1 MSEKRKVRVLLADDE
16 SHVRL
21 FIRTVIDSMGCEVVA
36 EAANGKEALELFDTT
51 SPDLVL
57 LDINMPVMDG
67 LTALKALRE
76 KSDRVAIVMLT
87 SLASADVVEQSLDA
101 GANYHLRKD
110 LPLAELKQEIR
121 DTWLAHVEDLKANP
135 PGGGA

>member
-21 FIRTVIDSMGCEVVA
+21 FIKTIISSMGCQVVG
-36 EAANGKEALELFDTT
+36 EATNGKEAIELFDQTT
-51 SPDLVL
+51 PDLVL

-67 LTALKALRE
+67 IAALKALRAKSE
-76 KSDRVAIVMLT
+76 KVAIVMIT
-87 SLASADVVEQSLDA
+87 SLASADIVEQCLDA

-110 LPLAELKQEIR
+110 LPVAELKQEIR
-121 DTWLAHVEDLKANP
+121 DTWLAHMQDLRDAA
-135 PGGGA
+135 GGSG

>member
-21 FIRTVIDSMGCEVVA
+21 FVKTVVGSMGCEVVA
-36 EAANGKEALELFDTT
+36 EASDGRQALELFDKTA
-51 SPDLVL
+51 PDLVL

-67 LTALKALRE
+67 IATLKELRR
-76 KSDRVAIVMLT
+76 KSDKVAIVMLT
-87 SLASADVVEQSLDA
+87 SLASAEVVEQCLEA

-110 LPLAELKQEIR
+110 LPISELKQEIR
-121 DTWLAHVEDLKANP
+121 DTWLAHLQDLKESAA
-135 PGGGA
+135 GGTA

>member
-21 FIRTVIDSMGCEVVA
+21 FIRTVLASMGCEIVG
-36 EAANGKEALELFDTT
+36 EAADGRQALEMFDQT

-67 LTALKALRE
+67 ITALKELRR
-76 KSDRVAIVMLT
+76 KSGKVAIVMLT
-87 SLASADVVEQSLDA
+87 SLASEEIVDQVLEA

-110 LPLAELKQEIR
+110 LPLSELKQEIR
-121 DTWLAHVEDLKANP
+121 DTWVAHLQDLAADAQ
-135 PGGGA
+135 GGAA

>member
-1 MSEKRKVRVLLADDE
+1 VSEKRKVRVLLADDE

-21 FIRTVIDSMGCEVVA
+21 FVKTVVSSMGCEVVG
-36 EAANGKEALELFDTT
+36 EATNGKEALELFDQT

-67 LTALKALRE
+67 IAALKALRV
-76 KSDRVAIVMLT
+76 KSDKVAIVMLT
-87 SLASADVVEQSLDA
+87 SLASADIVEQCLEA

-110 LPLAELKQEIR
+110 LPLNELKQEIR
-121 DTWLAHVEDLKANP
+121 DTWLAHMQDLRDAA
-135 PGGGA
+135 GGAA

>member
-21 FIRTVIDSMGCEVVA
+21 FIKTVMASMGCEVVA
-36 EAANGKEALELFDTT
+36 EAADGKQALEQFDKTA
-51 SPDLVL
+51 PDLVL

-67 LTALKALRE
+67 ISALKELRRR
-76 KSDRVAIVMLT
+76 SDKVAIVMLT
-87 SLASADVVEQSLDA
+87 SLASADIVDQCLEA

-110 LPLAELKQEIR
+110 VPLAQLKQEIR
-121 DTWLAHVEDLKANP
+121 DTWVAHLQDLRGDA
-135 PGGGA
+135 PGGAG

>member
-21 FIRTVIDSMGCEVVA
+21 FIKTVMASMGCEVVA
-36 EAANGKEALELFDTT
+36 EAADGRQALEQFDKTA
-51 SPDLVL
+51 PDLVL

-67 LTALKALRE
+67 IAALKELRR
-76 KSDRVAIVMLT
+76 KSDKVAIVMLT
-87 SLASADVVEQSLDA
+87 SLASAEIVDQCLEA

-110 LPLAELKQEIR
+110 VPLSELKQEIR
-121 DTWLAHVEDLKANP
+121 DTWVAHLQDLKGDA
-135 PGGGA
+135 PGGAG

>member
-16 SHVRL
+16 AHVRL
-21 FIRTVIDSMGCEVVA
+21 FVKTVVGSMGCQVVA
-36 EAANGKEALELFDTT
+36 EAANGKEALELFDKT

-67 LTALKALRE
+67 VTALKELRRKSE
-76 KSDRVAIVMLT
+76 KVAIVMLT
-87 SLASADVVEQSLDA
+87 SLASAEVVEQCLEA

-110 LPLAELKQEIR
+110 LPVAELKQEIR
-121 DTWLAHVEDLKANP
+121 DTWLAHVQDLA
-135 PGGGA
+135 GGAK

>member
-21 FIRTVIDSMGCEVVA
+21 FIKTVMASMGCEVVA
-36 EAANGKEALELFDTT
+36 EAADGQQALEQFDKT

-67 LTALKALRE
+67 ISALKELRRR
-76 KSDRVAIVMLT
+76 SDKVAIVMLT
-87 SLASADVVEQSLDA
+87 SLASAEIVDQCLEA

-110 LPLAELKQEIR
+110 VPLSELKQEIR
-121 DTWLAHVEDLKANP
+121 DTWVAHLQDLKGDA
-135 PGGGA
+135 PGGAG

>member
-21 FIRTVIDSMGCEVVA
+21 FIKTIISSMGCQVVG
-36 EAANGKEALELFDTT
+36 EATNGKEAVELFDQTT
-51 SPDLVL
+51 PDLVL

-67 LTALKALRE
+67 IAALKALRAKSE
-76 KSDRVAIVMLT
+76 KVAIVMIT
-87 SLASADVVEQSLDA
+87 SLASADIVEQCLEA

-110 LPLAELKQEIR
+110 LPVAELKQEIR
-121 DTWLAHVEDLKANP
+121 DTWLAHMQDLRDAA
-135 PGGGA
+135 GGSG

>member
-21 FIRTVIDSMGCEVVA
+21 FIKTVMASMGCEVVA
-36 EAANGKEALELFDTT
+36 EAADGRQALEQFDKTA
-51 SPDLVL
+51 PDLVL

-67 LTALKALRE
+67 ISALKELRRR
-76 KSDRVAIVMLT
+76 SDKVAIVMLT
-87 SLASADVVEQSLDA
+87 SLASAEIVDQCLEA

-110 LPLAELKQEIR
+110 VPLSELKQEIR
-121 DTWLAHVEDLKANP
+121 DTWVAHLQGLRVDAS
-135 PGGGA
+135 GGAG

>member
-21 FIRTVIDSMGCEVVA
+21 FIKSVMASMGCEVVA
-36 EAANGKEALELFDTT
+36 EAADGRQALEQFDKTA
-51 SPDLVL
+51 PDLVL

-67 LTALKALRE
+67 IAALKELRR
-76 KSDRVAIVMLT
+76 KSDKVAIVMLT
-87 SLASADVVEQSLDA
+87 SLASADIVDQCLEA

-110 LPLAELKQEIR
+110 VPLSELKQEIR
-121 DTWLAHVEDLKANP
+121 DAWVAHLQDLSGSA
-135 PGGGA
+135 PGSAG

>member
-21 FIRTVIDSMGCEVVA
+21 FIKTVMASMGCEVVA
-36 EAANGKEALELFDTT
+36 EAADGRQALEQFDKT

-67 LTALKALRE
+67 ISALKELRR
-76 KSDRVAIVMLT
+76 KSDKVAIVMLT
-87 SLASADVVEQSLDA
+87 SLASAEVVDQCLEA

-110 LPLAELKQEIR
+110 LPLSELKQEIR
-121 DTWLAHVEDLKANP
+121 DTWIAHLQDLKGDA
-135 PGGGA
+135 PGGAG